1 MNAPDEGPSITPADA
16 WTVAAPE
23 PDAGASADE
32 LQRVQLTAER
42 RALMLTLVRRV
53 ALHVLSS
60 RTGIEALQHIA
71 HGACRLTRTRFAA
84 IAVAHPDG
92 AGLQQTVTVGAPPDG
107 PSATVSGEEMLAEAQ
122 RIITLGRSGRSTAA
136 DPAPPSDRLLV
147 PIRRRRTVLGALCV
161 VKATAEEAFPADAEG
176 TLRALAENAAVAIHE
191 LHQITRQRSLIRALI
206 AAQEDER
213 RAVAYDLHDGLTQY
227 VMASHAHLE
236 AFRTAHAEGAEEE
249 AREELDL
256 AARFLRD
263 AVLETRRVVSGL
275 RSLALDDLG
284 LAGALEQL
292 LAEERNRA
300 GWESARFT
308 DGSGGRRFDTAIE
321 TTVYRVV
328 QEALTNVRKHA
339 GASDVQVSLEHF
351 DGGRPGDAR
360 LCVTVTDDGR
370 GFEYPA
376 VGADYAHL
384 GLHSMAERVE
394 LAGGTLDIRSGSGE
408 GTTVRATVPALP
420 APGQEVS
427 P

>member
-1 MNAPDEGPSITPADA
+1 MSAPDDGSEEMGAGPP
-16 WTVAAPE
+16 PE
-23 PDAGASADE
+23 PAPSASVDE

-71 HGACRLTRTRFAA
+71 HGACRLTRTRYAA

-92 AGLQQTVTVGAPPDG
+92 TGLQQTVTVGAPPDG
-107 PSATVSGEEMLAEAQ
+107 PSASLSGEEMLAEAQ
-122 RIITLGRSGRSTAA
+122 RIITLGRSGRAAA
-136 DPAPPSDRLLV
+136 DPAPRSDRLLA

-161 VKATAEEAFPADAEG
+161 VKATGEGPFPTDAD
-176 TLRALAENAAVAIHE
+176 TSLRALAENAAVAIHE

-236 AFRTAHAEGAEEE
+236 AFRTAHAEGAEDE
-249 AREELDL
+249 AQEELDL
-256 AARFLRD
+256 ATRFLRD
-263 AVLETRRVVSGL
+263 AVVETRRVVSGL

-292 LAEERNRA
+292 LSEERERA

-328 QEALTNVRKHA
+328 QEALSNVRKHA
-339 GASDVQVSLEHF
+339 GASEVQVGLEYSP
-351 DGGRPGDAR
+351 GARPGDAR
-360 LCVTVTDDGR
+360 LCVTVIDTGR
-370 GFEYPA
+370 GFEHPA
-376 VGADYAHL
+376 AQTDYAHL

-394 LAGGTLDIRSGSGE
+394 LAGGALELRSAAGE

-420 APGQEVS
+420 ASGQEAT